1 MLRSYFTVAW
11 RALRRQPGYAF
22 INIFGLAIGIA
33 CFVLI
38 VRYVQDELAY
48 DQHHTNADRIYRVV
62 EIIEGAE
69 ESASQ
74 PLPVGET
81 IRTDHDAQV
90 EASVRFFNLQQPTV
104 TFEYRP
110 PTDGLVGADSAAA
123 VQAGLIRHNE
133 TRFFFADSSL
143 FDVFD
148 VELLAGDPSRALTE
162 PNTLLLTPAMA
173 AKYFGDADPIGQTL
187 TFEGQGQFE
196 VTGVVAPQPDQSHIQ
211 YDILGAFVTLNQWMG
226 PNLTDNYYWNPAWTY
241 VLLREG
247 VEPEALEVQ
256 FPAYVDRYFPD
267 FIKADVRLYLQPL
280 TDIHLRSALDFE
292 MAPNSDIAYVY
303 IFSAIA
309 VFVLLIACINFM
321 NLATARSAQRAKE
334 VGMRKVLGAERS
346 QLMSQ
351 FLGES
356 ILTTL
361 AALVLAVPL
370 ILFLLPFLNELAGKS
385 LSVNPLEHPTVPLS
399 LLIVVLVVGV
409 LSGLYPALF
418 LSGFRPA
425 RVLKG
430 DLRVGNLKASA
441 VLRKGLVVA
450 QFALSIA
457 LLVGTFVAF
466 QQLGYLQSK
475 NLGFEEEQVVLVP
488 TQRSPIIQ
496 QYEAF
501 RSALQQ
507 HPGVLAV
514 TATEDVPGSKYQ
526 TNSYGLDGQEDRVQ
540 FPRLLVHDEVV
551 EALDLELVAG
561 RGFSQDFGTD
571 STAVMVN
578 EAMVRHLGWASPQD
592 ALGRTFDDRTVIGVT
607 ANFHYTSLRTPVGPF
622 VLDRFAADNFGF
634 FGRYLAV
641 RLDAGNP
648 TAALDHIAAQWAA
661 FVPEKPFAYTF
672 LDQSLAQLYRAER
685 ALGRVAAGFALFGI
699 LVACLGLLGMAS
711 FTAEQRTKEIGVR
724 KVLGA
729 SVGNLILLLSRE
741 SVQLVL
747 VAMVVAWPLAYLG
760 LTRWLDSFAYQTSL
774 GPLPF
779 VAAGLIV
786 LGVAFGTVSLQA
798 RRAATTDPVAAIRRG
813 E

>member
-48 DQHHTNADRIYRVV
+48 DRHHANADRIYRVV

-90 EASVRFFNLQQPTV
+90 EASVRLFNLQQPTV
-104 TFEYRP
+104 TIEYRP
-110 PTDGLVGADSAAA
+110 PTDGLAGADSVAA

-133 TRFFFADSSL
+133 PRFFFADSSL

-148 VELLAGDPSRALTE
+148 VDLLAGDPARALTE
-162 PNTLLLTPAMA
+162 PNTLLLTPAIA
-173 AKYFGDADPIGQTL
+173 RKYFGDADPIGQSL
-187 TFEGQGQFE
+187 FFEGQGQFE
-196 VTGVVAPQPDQSHIQ
+196 VTGLIAPQPEQSHIQ
-211 YDILGAFVTLNQWMG
+211 YDLLGSFVTLNQWMPG
-226 PNLTDNYYWNPAWTY
+226 NLTDNYYWNPAWTY

-247 VEPEALEVQ
+247 VAPEALEAQ
-256 FPAYVDRYFPD
+256 LPAYVERYFPS
-267 FIKADVRLYLQPL
+267 FIVDAVTLYLQPL

-292 MAPNSDIAYVY
+292 MAPNSDIAYDD

-334 VGMRKVLGAERS
+334 VGMRKVLGAERG
-346 QLMSQ
+346 QLVRQ

-370 ILFLLPFLNELAGKS
+370 ILFMLPFLNDLAGKS

-399 LLIVVLVVGV
+399 LLLVVLLVGI

-425 RVLKG
+425 KVLKG
-430 DLRVGNLKASA
+430 DLRIGNLRASA

-466 QQLGYLQSK
+466 QQLGYLQTK
-475 NLGFEEEQVVLVP
+475 NLGFEEEQVVLVS
-488 TQRSPIIQ
+488 TQRSAIIP

-526 TNSYGLDGQEDRVQ
+526 TNSYGLEGQEDRVQ
-540 FPRLLVHDEVV
+540 FPRLLVHDEVA
-551 EALDLELVAG
+551 ETLALELVAG
-561 RGFSQDFGTD
+561 RGYSRDFGTD
-571 STAVMVN
+571 TSAVMIN
-578 EAMVRHLGWASPQD
+578 EAMVRHLGWGSPQD

-607 ANFHYTSLRTPVGPF
+607 ADFHYTSLRTPVGPF
-622 VLDRFAADNFGF
+622 VLDRFHPNNFGF

-641 RLDAGNP
+641 RLAPGNP
-648 TAALDHIAAQWAA
+648 TAALDHIAAQWEA

-672 LDQSLAQLYRAER
+672 LDQKLAQLYRAER

-729 SVGNLILLLSRE
+729 SVSNLILLLSRE

-747 VAMVVAWPLAYLG
+747 VAMLVAWPLAYLG

-774 GPLPF
+774 SPLPF
-779 VAAGLIV
+779 IAAGLIV

-813 E
+813 D